1 MKIFNKTS
9 LIIAI
14 TAILTATTTSC
25 KKYLVENP
33 ESALYPNYFSTPGGV
48 LAGITGVY
56 YDLRQNFFAGEGI
69 VFFNQGTDEVVAGGS
84 STNPTGASYNG
95 VNSSNSVGFSGLFTD
110 INSLNGVLQ
119 YAPAANLDAATKAAY
134 IAQAKFLR
142 GWIYFFLVQTFGG
155 TTATQQSGIP
165 LHTTFLTEATTAD
178 APAKLSDIYAQIIQD
193 FTDAAAALPPTITAT
208 NPFAGGANAGK
219 TATSAV
225 ANMYLAKAYLTRAY
239 TEAAVVGDF
248 QKAADLTAAIIANKG
263 TYGLDLW
270 QDYFDAHKP
279 ANDYGKENMFNID
292 FGGLT
297 DPSYSGYVGQAS
309 GGNGL
314 NLLYVVSRFNYVGPG
329 VDNVAGIDAVPQVI
343 STAKPGMLRDVF
355 NGRPY
360 IRIAPNPPYTINQ
373 AFADKVNDVRY
384 QATFQTYWICNT
396 TVAAGKTST
405 GGTKGQLIP
414 ASNVSTSSFQV
425 PIGGDTA
432 ILMPENNS
440 VTLAQRD
447 AFKGLIVTPA
457 QFTNVV
463 FPTVK
468 KFDDPTRLQTSDFSS
483 RPIVLLRF
491 SEVYLVNA
499 EANYMLGN
507 ITNAANSLNVLRQR
521 AAFRAPA
528 DANVI
533 PKSSVSVTAATQA
546 AVNLQ
551 CQAAMLL
558 TPAQLAQLALPN
570 NTTVGSPPC
579 GMDLILDEY
588 TRELYGDPRRWYDL
602 VRTGQLVRRVKQY
615 NAIAAPN
622 IQPYH
627 VRRPIP
633 QSLIQAVSTGPAYP
647 QNNGY

>member
-1 MKIFNKTS
+1 MKILNKTS
-9 LIIAI
+9 LIVAVTIM
-14 TAILTATTTSC
+14 LTAATSC
-25 KKYLVENP
+25 KKYLVESP
-33 ESALYPNYFSTPGGV
+33 ESALYPSYFSTPGGI
-48 LAGITGVY
+48 LGGITGVY
-56 YDLRQNFFAGEGI
+56 NDLRSFYSGEGI
-69 VFFNQGTDEVVAGGS
+69 VFFMQGTDEVVAGGS
-84 STNPTGASYNG
+84 STNPVGASYNG
-95 VNSSNSVGFSGLFTD
+95 LNSSNSVGFGGLYTD

-119 YAPAANLDAATKAAY
+119 YAPTANLDAATKAAY

-165 LHTTFLTEATTAD
+165 LHTTFITQATTAD

-193 FTDAAAALPPTITAT
+193 FTDAAAGLPPTITAS
-208 NPFAGGANAGK
+208 NPFSGAGVGK

-225 ANMYLAKAYLTRAY
+225 ANMYLAKAYLTRGY
-239 TEAAVVGDF
+239 TEAAVSGDF
-248 QKAADLTAAIIANKG
+248 QKAADLTAALIANAG
-263 TYGLDLW
+263 TYGLGLW
-270 QDYFDAHKP
+270 QDYNDVNKP

-297 DPSYSGYVGQAS
+297 DPTYSGDLPSPS
-309 GGNGL
+309 GGNGI
-314 NLLYVVSRFNYVGPG
+314 NTLYVLARFNYVGPG

-343 STAKPGMLRDVF
+343 STKKPGMLRDVY

-360 IRIAPNPPYTINQ
+360 IRIAPNTPYTINQ
-373 AFADKVNDVRY
+373 AFADKGNDCRY
-384 QATFQTYWICNT
+384 QATFQTFWICNT
-396 TVAAGKTST
+396 TVAAGTTST
-405 GGTKGQLIP
+405 GGLKGQLTP
-414 ASNVSTSSFQV
+414 ASNVSLSSYQP

-432 ILMPENNS
+432 ILMPENNN

-457 QFTNVV
+457 QFTNVI

-468 KFDDPTRLQTSDFSS
+468 KFDDPARLQTSDFST
-483 RPIVLLRF
+483 RPIVVLRF

-507 ITNAANSLNVLRQR
+507 VPNAVASLNVIRQR
-521 AAFRAPA
+521 ASFRTPA
-528 DANVI
+528 DANLVA
-533 PKSSVSVTAATQA
+533 KNATGVTAATQA
-546 AVNLQ
+546 AVNAQ
-551 CQAAMLL
+551 TAAAMLL
-558 TPAQLAQLALPN
+558 TPAQVAQLSIPN
-570 NTTVGSPPC
+570 NTTVGSGPC

-615 NAIAAPN
+615 NAIAGPN
-622 IQPYH
+622 IQPFH

-633 QSLIQAVSTGPAYP
+633 QSLIQAVSSGPAYP